1 LRTRN
6 LILLLMI
13 ATSTLAFG
21 EDSKTIEGRLNAK
34 LQNQYLMFRVPR
46 SGQKLRFSEDGSSK
60 NPIGIRGLD
69 ELVQVNSVKVGKNEL
84 VLKGPRLQNS
94 FSAEDQTVKLTR
106 LLEPIEVHLALTDAT
121 SEAAIAK
128 SYHNV
133 FLRSDEIP
141 HEKCSDYKYVAE
153 FAAKITNSKIDV
165 KPSRWQE
172 KEPVEVCLPSGAT
185 AWRMGKG
192 MTPPKAIKDPDPSY
206 GNAER
211 AAHAQG
217 TFQVLI
223 RIDETGKI
231 TDAIALGTASAGFQ
245 QQTTGILNKWRFKP
259 AEKDGIPVAS
269 IVEVDVNFHMTR

>member
-1 LRTRN
+1 M
-6 LILLLMI
+6 LLL
-13 ATSTLAFG
+13 ATSVLG
-21 EDSKTIEGRLNAK
+21 EDTKAIEARLSSK
-34 LQNQYLMFRVPR
+34 LQNGYLMLRVPR
-46 SGQKLRFSEDGSSK
+46 SGKKLRFNADGSSK

-69 ELVQVNSVKVGKNEL
+69 ELVQVNSVKIAKNEL
-84 VLKGPRLQNS
+84 VLKGPRLQNG
-94 FSAEDQTVKLTR
+94 FSADEQTVKLTR
-106 LLEPIEVHLALTDAT
+106 LLEPIEIHLALTDAT
-121 SEAAIAK
+121 SEAAVAK
-128 SYHNV
+128 TYHNV
-133 FLRSDEIP
+133 FLRNDEIP
-141 HEKCSDYKYVAE
+141 HEKCFDYKYVAE
-153 FAAKITNSKIDV
+153 MAAKITNSKIDV

-245 QQTTGILNKWRFKP
+245 QQTTDTLNKWRFKP